1 MTSED
6 KTVLLV
12 EDEDNIALALEFLV
26 SRQGYDL
33 KRVSTGE
40 GAIASLEA
48 ERPDLVILD
57 VMLPKGTGFEV
68 CQFIRESE
76 DLRDTKILMISAAGE
91 MARRKGLALGADAF
105 FVKPFDTKLLT
116 REMATLLGDSDAA

>member
-1 MTSED
+1 MTAED

-26 SRQGYDL
+26 SRQGYGL
-33 KRVSTGE
+33 KRVATGE
-40 GAIASLEA
+40 GAIQSLEQDQ
-48 ERPDLVILD
+48 PDLVILD
-57 VMLPKGTGFEV
+57 VMLPQSSGYEV

-76 DLRDTKILMISAAGE
+76 RLRDTKILMISAAGE

-105 FVKPFDTKLLT
+105 FIKPFDTKLLT